1 MVSGLPVLVPR
12 SHEYIAQ
19 LTRKYGVGLVFDS
32 PRDLDSLLFSVTE
45 DEYRSMRLNAY
56 DLGKKIS
63 RGYFFKKAISSV
75 VEWVKGE
82 VKVRTLILGHEWN
95 RVNG

>member
-12 SHEYIAQ
+12 SYEYIAQ
-19 LTRKYGVGLVFDS
+19 LTHKYGVGLVFDS
-32 PRDLDSLLFSVTE
+32 PKNLDSLLLSVTE

-75 VEWVKGE
+75 VG
-82 VKVRTLILGHEWN
+82 
-95 RVNG
+95 